1 MKSSVYEFRPG
12 DKVMQTKNNYDITWI
27 KDDETGKGIFN
38 GDIGTILS
46 VNRRQG
52 EAVIDFD
59 GRKTVYPLT
68 MMEQLDLAYAIT
80 VHKSQGSEFD
90 IVIMP
95 ILGKLKNLT
104 YRNLFYTAV
113 TRAKKMLILIGTPD
127 KIREMVR
134 NVQRNFRYS
143 CLKYMLGKELAR
155 KQIMS
160 CPFPCTKPNRD
171 REAITKPA

>member
-1 MKSSVYEFRPG
+1 MKIE
-12 DKVMQTKNNYDITWI
+12 KITLRNLTSI
-27 KDDETGKGIFN
+27 E
-38 GDIGTILS
+38 
-46 VNRRQG
+46 G

-95 ILGKLKNLT
+95 VLGRLKNLT

-134 NVQRNFRYS
+134 SVQRNFRYS
-143 CLKYMLGKELAR
+143 CLKYMLGKELPVLESDNTESA
-155 KQIMS
+155 
-160 CPFPCTKPNRD
+160 
-171 REAITKPA
+171 